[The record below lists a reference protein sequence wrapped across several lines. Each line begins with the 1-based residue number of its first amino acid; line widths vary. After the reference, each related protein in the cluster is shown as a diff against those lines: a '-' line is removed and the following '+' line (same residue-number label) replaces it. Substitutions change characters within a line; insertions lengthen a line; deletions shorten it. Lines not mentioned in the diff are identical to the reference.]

1 MRRIVLIFLLLAAAI
16 LAVGVAHG
24 ERLKRGDLLLSF
36 DVDFSPHALPRD
48 RPAPVTVDL
57 SGSVKTFSGEH
68 PPQLRSILLDV
79 NRYGQLYT
87 RGLPVCPRGQL
98 ESTSTEV
105 ALEHCRDA
113 LVGHG
118 RFQASVDFPDREP
131 FPVEG
136 KMLAFNGRAGGRPTI
151 FMHIYGS
158 NPVKATIVL
167 KFKITHQRGAF
178 GTVLFARIPEIA
190 SDLGYVTNI
199 SLTFGRKYRHEGK
212 QRSFISA
219 RCAAPDGFPGAVFPL
234 ARGTF
239 TFSNNQ
245 RLTMTLTRDCRVL

>member
-16 LAVGVAHG
+16 LGVGVAHG

-57 SGSVKTFSGEH
+57 NGSVQTSSGEH
-68 PPQLRSILLDV
+68 PPQLQSILLDV
-79 NRYGQLYT
+79 NRYGQLDT

-98 ESTSTEV
+98 EATSSEV

-118 RFQASVDFPDREP
+118 RF
-131 FPVEG
+131 
-136 KMLAFNGRAGGRPTI
+136 
-151 FMHIYGS
+151 
-158 NPVKATIVL
+158 TIVL
-167 KFKITHQRGAF
+167 KFKITHQRGVF
-178 GTVLFARIPEIA
+178 GTVLFARIPAIA
-190 SDLGYVTNI
+190 SNLGYVTDI
-199 SLTFGRKYRHEGK
+199 SLTFGRMYRYKGK

-219 RCAAPDGFPGAVFPL
+219 RCAAPDGFPGAIFPL

-239 TFSNNQ
+239 TFSNDQ
-245 RLTMTLTRDCRVL
+245 RLSLTLTRDCRVL